1 MNKHHDELSQR
12 FQLLMDVRN
21 EIKQSLDITRS
32 VSSNG
37 KQVPCLIEI
46 DKWEREMIQRI
57 QQIAAKART
66 NANELMM
73 KHMNEISDRF
83 EQISVNMQQQ
93 EKAGGYL
100 ENDIERVKKQL
111 DQLKNDIE
119 HVNEKIQV
127 DSTISNNIEWET
139 LIYIVEDELPSKAT
153 SKFVQTRDKV
163 KLKKKV
169 FTSMPFSTEQSA
181 ASKQYSYM
189 FTMYVFLILEALEPS
204 SIPVQVIKQNPL
216 PNDENSTIYE
226 RRRVPPE
233 KCLLCG
239 QLFDDFRSTRICPT
253 CDYKIHTQ
261 L

>member
-93 EKAGGYL
+93 EKEGGYL

-111 DQLKNDIE
+111 DQLKNDIK

-139 LIYIVEDELPSKAT
+139 LIYIVEDELPNKAT
-153 SKFVQTRDKV
+153 SKLVQTRDKV

-169 FTSMPFSTEQSA
+169 FTPMSFPTEQSA

-189 FTMYVFLILEALEPS
+189 FTMYVFLILEAS
-204 SIPVQVIKQNPL
+204 GSNSIPVQVIEPSSSSNNQ
-216 PNDENSTIYE
+216 NSTIHE
-226 RRRVPPE
+226 QRRVPLN
-233 KCLLCG
+233 KCLMCD

-253 CDYKIHTQ
+253 CRY
-261 L
+261 